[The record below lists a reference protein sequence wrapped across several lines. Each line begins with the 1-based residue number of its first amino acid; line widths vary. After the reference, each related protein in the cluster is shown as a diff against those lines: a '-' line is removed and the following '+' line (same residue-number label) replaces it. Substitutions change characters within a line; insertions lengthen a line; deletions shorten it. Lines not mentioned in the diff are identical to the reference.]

1 MIRAGRLA
9 LAASLSLGASLAA
22 AQPLAVTGARVFP
35 VSSAPIDNATVL
47 MTDGKIVAVG
57 VDVAIPPDARRI
69 DARGKWV
76 TPGFIHPATSLG
88 VLEVDA
94 VAGTDDS
101 EAAGDRGVAAAFRA
115 WEALNPASALWAP
128 ANRDGVTHA
137 VVLPGLGGGGS
148 AGQAALV
155 AGQAAL
161 VETLV
166 GPATDMVRQA
176 PVAMV
181 ASLATRPAAGARSR
195 GELLL
200 RLRELFED
208 ARLFA
213 EKPAAFE
220 GNSLR
225 SLAAGRVHLAALQ
238 PVLAG
243 TLPLMVRADRAADIH
258 ALLQFAR
265 EFRLKLIVLGGAEA
279 WQAADALAAAR
290 VPVLTGGL
298 TDLPDSFDELAA
310 TLENAARLRQAG
322 VPVALTTGGENN
334 FRVRTIRQH
343 AGNAVANGL
352 PWAEALR
359 AVTLTPAEIFG
370 AAGHLGSL
378 QPGRDATLV
387 IWDGDPFELATRAE
401 RVLVRG
407 RESNEP
413 TREQRLLERYL
424 PRR

>member
-1 MIRAGRLA
+1 MIRASQLA
-9 LAASLSLGASLAA
+9 LAASLTLGATLAA
-22 AQPLAVTGARVFP
+22 AQPVAITGARVFP

-47 MTDGKIVAVG
+47 MADGTIVAVG
-57 VDVAIPPDARRI
+57 AAVAIPPDARRI

-76 TPGFIHPATSLG
+76 TPGLVHPATSLG
-88 VLEVDA
+88 ILEIDVN
-94 VAGTDDS
+94 AGTNDTA
-101 EAAGDRGVAAAFRA
+101 AAGDRGVAAAFRA

-128 ANRDGVTHA
+128 ARLDGVTHA
-137 VVLPGLGGGGS
+137 VVMPGDGFI
-148 AGQAALV
+148 

-161 VETLV
+161 VETLEA
-166 GPATDMVRQA
+166 PAVDMVRKA

-181 ASLATRPAAGARSR
+181 ADLNARAAAGARAR

-200 RLRELFED
+200 RLRELLED

-213 EKPAAFE
+213 EKPAAFA

-243 TLPLMVRADRAADIH
+243 TLPLVVRADRAADIH
-258 ALLQFAR
+258 ALLRLAR
-265 EFRLKLIVLGGAEA
+265 EFRLDLIVLGGAEA

-298 TDLPDSFDELAA
+298 TDLPDSFDELGA

-370 AAGHLGSL
+370 ADDRMGSL
-378 QPGRDATLV
+378 QPGREATLV

-401 RVLVRG
+401 HVFIRG

-413 TREQRLLERYL
+413 SREQRLLERYL
-424 PRR
+424 PGR

>member
-1 MIRAGRLA
+1 MSRAGLLA
-9 LAASLSLGASLAA
+9 LAASLTLGTTLAA
-22 AQPLAVTGARVFP
+22 AQPLAITGARVFP

-47 MTDGKIVAVG
+47 IADGKIVAVG
-57 VDVAIPPDARRI
+57 AAVTIPADARRI

-128 ANRDGVTHA
+128 ARVDGVTHA
-137 VVLPGLGGGGS
+137 VVMPGNGFI
-148 AGQAALV
+148 

-161 VETLV
+161 VETLEA
-166 GPATDMVRQA
+166 PAVDMVRKA

-181 ASLATRPAAGARSR
+181 ADLGARPAAGARSR

-200 RLRELFED
+200 RLRELLED

-213 EKPAAFE
+213 EKPDAFE
-220 GNSLR
+220 GNNLR
-225 SLAAGRVHLAALQ
+225 SLSAGRVHLAALQ
-238 PVLAG
+238 PVLSG

-258 ALLQFAR
+258 ALLGLAR

-310 TLENAARLRQAG
+310 TLENGARLRQAG

-370 AAGHLGSL
+370 AADHFGSL
-378 QPGRDATLV
+378 QPGREATLV

-401 RVLVRG
+401 RVFVGG